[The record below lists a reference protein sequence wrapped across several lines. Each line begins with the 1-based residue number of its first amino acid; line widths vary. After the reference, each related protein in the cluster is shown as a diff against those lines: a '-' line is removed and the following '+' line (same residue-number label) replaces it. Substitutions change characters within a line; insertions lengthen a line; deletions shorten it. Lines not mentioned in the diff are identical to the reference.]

1 MGNSNNLII
10 DFLKRDLKAQY
21 AGSVLGLGWL
31 FLGPLFQITLYAA
44 VFGLVF
50 KTRPMVGS
58 TEVPYVV
65 YLCSALIPWTIF
77 SNTIARL
84 CGNFIEHSQY
94 IRKMN
99 IPKWVFVAYVSLS
112 SCVQFA
118 VLFMLFLLIALI
130 FNVNLDALGIFSY
143 LISFSAG
150 QFIAT
155 GIGLLLAVLTVF
167 VRDISQFIGIGLQLL
182 FWGLP
187 ICYSENLV
195 PENMRDIVMVNPFW
209 STITNLHNSIFSQHF
224 IIPSVWAH
232 FLIAALMIWGIAAL
246 AYKRIGPWIVDEL

>member
-1 MGNSNNLII
+1 MSNSNNLII

-31 FLGPLFQITLYAA
+31 FLGPLFQIALYAA

-84 CGNFIEHSQY
+84 CGNFIEHAQY

-99 IPKWVFVAYVSLS
+99 IPKWVFIAYVSLS
-112 SCVQFA
+112 SCVQFT
-118 VLFMLFLLIALI
+118 VLFILFLFIAYI
-130 FNVNLDALGIFSY
+130 FNVHLDTLGVLAY
-143 LISFSAG
+143 LLSFSAG
-150 QFIAT
+150 QVIAT

-167 VRDISQFIGIGLQLL
+167 IRDTSQFIGIGLQLL

-195 PENMRDIVMVNPFW
+195 PESMREIVMVNPFW

-224 IIPSVWAH
+224 LMPEVWAH
-232 FLIAALMIWGIAAL
+232 FFIAAALIWGIAAL

>member
-1 MGNSNNLII
+1 MINIRNLIL

-31 FLGPLFQITLYAA
+31 ILGPLFQIALYAV

-84 CGNFIEHSQY
+84 CGNFLEHGQY
-94 IRKMN
+94 IRKLSV
-99 IPKWVFVAYVSLS
+99 PKWIYVTYVSLS
-112 SCVQFA
+112 SCVQFFVVFCLFIGIA
-118 VLFMLFLLIALI
+118 VF
-130 FNVNLDALGIFSY
+130 FNVPLTPLGIMKY
-143 LISFSAG
+143 LVSFAG
-150 QFIAT
+150 GQLIAT
-155 GIGLLLAVLTVF
+155 GMGLILAVLTVF
-167 VRDISQFIGIGLQLL
+167 VRDLAQLVGIGLQLM

-187 ICYSENLV
+187 ICYSANLV
-195 PENMRDIVMVNPFW
+195 PEAMKKIVMLNPFW
-209 STITNLHNSIFSQHF
+209 STVTNIHTSLFSRDPFNSSA
-224 IIPSVWAH
+224 WAH
-232 FLIAALMIWGIAAL
+232 VLLALVIIWSIAAL
-246 AYKRIGPWIVDEL
+246 AYKRIGPWVVDEL